1 MITIRDLN
9 HLLVQVHQE
18 KITEPDKL
26 RDPFIWG
33 DVFLKEL
40 NRNPNQMI
48 LHIWPMENAVILG
61 MLDRELPC
69 FASAKQTIEAKGFYP
84 VVRNIGGLAVVADE
98 GILNASLI
106 IPDNMTEK
114 ISISNAYLLMV
125 ELIRTSFSDFY
136 QKIDHYE
143 IEGSY
148 CPGNYDLSI
157 SGRKFAGLA
166 QRRIKDA
173 ILVSIYLSVNGNQ
186 NKRGQLIADFYEEGI
201 NNQQCKIDYP
211 QVVPDSM
218 ANLSELLDYPFSL
231 AEVIERLHLALR
243 QLGFELTTL
252 NSHSELMSDFKELK
266 DKAFLEKNA

>member
-1 MITIRDLN
+1 M
-9 HLLVQVHQE
+9 
-18 KITEPDKL
+18 

-33 DVFLKEL
+33 DVFLKEI
-40 NRNPNQMI
+40 NRNPNQII
-48 LHIWPMENAVILG
+48 LHIWPMENTVIMG

-69 FASAKQTIEAKGFYP
+69 FDSAKKTIISKGYYP
-84 VVRNIGGLAVVADE
+84 VVRNIGGLAVVADD
-98 GILNASLI
+98 GILNFSLI
-106 IPDNMTEK
+106 IPNNVSEK
-114 ISISNAYLLMV
+114 LSITNAYLVMV
-125 ELIRTSFSDFY
+125 ELIRTRFSDFH
-136 QKIDHYE
+136 QKIEHYE

-186 NKRGQLIADFYEEGI
+186 KKRGQLIADFYEEGI

-231 AEVIERLHLALR
+231 AEVTELLYLALR

-252 NSHSELMSDFKELK
+252 NSHSDLVSDFNDIKENSFFETR
-266 DKAFLEKNA
+266 D